1 MQDTN
6 VIVVTGRLTR
16 DAELKYTNAGTGLC
30 AFSLATNRRAKKGD
44 EWVDEASFFD
54 VTWFGK
60 LAEKLSQYMVKG
72 KQVCVTGSL
81 KQERWSKDGENR
93 SKVAIVAQEVQL
105 LGGKGESTG
114 GSDSAADF
122 ESEIPF

>member
-16 DAELKYTNAGTGLC
+16 DAELKYTNSGTGLC

-60 LAEKLSQYMVKG
+60 LAEKLSQYMGKG

-93 SKVAIVAQEVQL
+93 SKVAIVADNVQL
-105 LGGKGESTG
+105 LGGKSDGG
-114 GSDSAADF
+114 GSSSPDDF
-122 ESEIPF
+122 ESDVPF